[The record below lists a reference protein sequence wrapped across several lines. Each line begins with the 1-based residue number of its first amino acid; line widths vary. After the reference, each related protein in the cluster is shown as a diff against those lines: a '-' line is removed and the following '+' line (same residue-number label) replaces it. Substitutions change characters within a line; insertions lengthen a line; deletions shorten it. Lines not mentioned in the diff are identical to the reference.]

1 MATRQIARNSA
12 RVFAFVAS
20 ALMLFGAV
28 YFAVAFVGTLITFV
42 WSAVLP
48 VSLIAMITVLVLTL
62 IMTQTYRRYPAPYML
77 PDATGELRGWLWSV
91 AAVDIVLGIANHL
104 ATLHG

>member
-42 WSAVLP
+42 WSVVLP
-48 VSLIAMITVLVLTL
+48 VWVIAGITVLVFNL
-62 IMTQTYRRYPAPYML
+62 IMAQTYRRYPAPYML